1 MLRRNTEHRGYET
14 MNPDRR
20 REMADHATQNQNGY
34 DRRYQ
39 DDYEEERD
47 DYDDEYREDRSASY
61 RRGFEENDWDENN
74 RPSSN
79 YRQQEDNWNEGNRP
93 FYNSYRQQQQD
104 WDEGNRPSSY
114 YRGREEYWYES
125 NRPSSNYRQQE
136 QGWDE
141 DEDYENVSNEFVDDE
156 DVDEGNYKQRS
167 RRRGAF
173 YSTPERGRRG
183 FASMSRDEVSRIG
196 RKAGLAS
203 HRNDRTNRNDQR
215 SSDARERRQEGSSSR
230 SNDSSS
236 SSTKKTS
243 SGSSRRGFAAMSPE
257 KVSRFARKG
266 GLASHKNQ
274 QSKSSNGRNATT
286 RRSTSRNR

>member
-1 MLRRNTEHRGYET
+1 MLRRNTEARGYET
-14 MNPDRR
+14 MNSGRR
-20 REMADHATQNQNGY
+20 REMANYATQQQDGY

-47 DYDDEYREDRSASY
+47 DYDDQYEEDRPVSY
-61 RRGFEENDWDENN
+61 VNRYEENDWDDND

-79 YRQQEDNWNEGNRP
+79 YRQQEDDWNEG
-93 FYNSYRQQQQD
+93 
-104 WDEGNRPSSY
+104 
-114 YRGREEYWYES
+114 
-125 NRPSSNYRQQE
+125 NRPSSNYRQQQQGWNEDNRPSSDYRHQE
-136 QGWDE
+136 QGWNE
-141 DEDYENVSNEFVDDE
+141 NEGYENVSNEFVDDE
-156 DVDEGNYKQRS
+156 DVDEGNYNQRS

-196 RKAGLAS
+196 RKGGLAS

-215 SSDARERRQEGSSSR
+215 SSDTRERRQEGSSSR

-243 SGSSRRGFAAMSPE
+243 SGTSRRGFAAMSPE
-257 KVSRFARKG
+257 KVSRIAKKG
-266 GLASHKNQ
+266 GQASHKNQ
-274 QSKSSNGRNATT
+274 QSKSSNGRNVSTK
-286 RRSTSRNR
+286 RGGTSRNR

>member
-1 MLRRNTEHRGYET
+1 MLKRNTEPRGYET
-14 MNPDRR
+14 MNPGRR
-20 REMADHATQNQNGY
+20 REMANYATQQQDGY

-47 DYDDEYREDRSASY
+47 DYDDEYEENRSASY
-61 RRGFEENDWDENN
+61 RSDFEENDWDEND

-79 YRQQEDNWNEGNRP
+79 
-93 FYNSYRQQQQD
+93 YRQQQQD

-114 YRGREEYWYES
+114 YRGREEDWYES

-183 FASMSRDEVSRIG
+183 FASMSRDEASRIG
-196 RKAGLAS
+196 GFTS
-203 HRNDRTNRNDQR
+203 QR
-215 SSDARERRQEGSSSR
+215 QNKQERP
-230 SNDSSS
+230 
-236 SSTKKTS
+236 T
-243 SGSSRRGFAAMSPE
+243 
-257 KVSRFARKG
+257 
-266 GLASHKNQ
+266 Q
-274 QSKSSNGRNATT
+274 QRYS
-286 RRSTSRNR
+286 

>member
-1 MLRRNTEHRGYET
+1 MLRRYTEPRGYET
-14 MNPDRR
+14 MNPERP

-47 DYDDEYREDRSASY
+47 DYDDEYEEDRSASY
-61 RRGFEENDWDENN
+61 RSGFEENDWDEND

-79 YRQQEDNWNEGNRP
+79 
-93 FYNSYRQQQQD
+93 YRQQQQD

-114 YRGREEYWYES
+114 YRGREEDWHES

-141 DEDYENVSNEFVDDE
+141 DEHYENVSNEFVDDE
-156 DVDEGNYKQRS
+156 DVDEGNYNQRS

-196 RKAGLAS
+196 RKGGLAS

-215 SSDARERRQEGSSSR
+215 SSDTRERRQKGSSSR

-257 KVSRFARKG
+257 KVSRIARKG